1 MKTNIILTLLFTILL
16 ATTAFSQIKVTGKV
30 VDNKKAP
37 LEFSNIVLQSPDT
50 LFGTSADEQGNFV
63 LQAIKGKYALKITML
78 GYDAYEKEIALQS
91 DIDLGEI
98 QLSESAIAM
107 KEVVIKARR
116 ITRMADRFV
125 VNLVGDS
132 TIFGKTVKIF

>member
-1 MKTNIILTLLFTILL
+1 MKAKIVLTLLFVTLL
-16 ATTAFSQIKVTGKV
+16 VTTAFSQIKLTGKV
-30 VDNKKAP
+30 IDKTKAP
-37 LEFSNIVLQSPDT
+37 LEFANIMLQATDT
-50 LFGTSADEQGNFV
+50 LFGTSANEQGNFE